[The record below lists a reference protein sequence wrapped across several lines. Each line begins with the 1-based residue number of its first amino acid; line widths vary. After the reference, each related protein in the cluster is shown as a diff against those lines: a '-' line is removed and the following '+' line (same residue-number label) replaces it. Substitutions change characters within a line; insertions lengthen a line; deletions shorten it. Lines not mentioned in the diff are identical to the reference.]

1 MAKLLNSRLP
11 LAAASVDANTFNR
24 LVRILEINLGQFDPG
39 STPQFN
45 DSEITTL
52 AFNTGDVIWNTSI
65 DVLQVYTGNRWIQLH
80 APVNPQGYELQSS
93 LGSVTI
99 KTAAGTAKD
108 TIINLGTSSEYWNKE
123 KWYT

>member
-52 AFNTGDVIWNTSI
+52 AFNAGDVIWNTSI